1 MIFSRIKRLLGSDDK
16 TRPVRVKK
24 RVIARDSHHVSRKDI
39 SDNALKVLYRLN
51 KAGYDAY
58 LVGGGV
64 RDVLLGLHPKDFD
77 VATNAKPEEI
87 QRVFRNSR
95 VIGRR
100 FRLVHVLFGQ
110 DVVEVATFRAHNE
123 DAPQSENGMVL
134 RDNVY
139 GSIEEDAVRRDFTI
153 NALYYNIADFSVIDF
168 VGGLDDLNK
177 RRLRLIGDPETRYRE
192 DPVRMLRAARLAAKL
207 QFELDKHTRAPI
219 TTLAELLHH
228 VSNARLWDEGVKLFL
243 TGHAEQSYQLLKQLD
258 LFATLFPEPA
268 ALLKKQP
275 QHEAMFVAALHNTD
289 ARIREEKG
297 VNPAFL
303 FAVLLWPSVADHV
316 DRRLGKGEM
325 PAIALQN
332 AMSTTLDE
340 QHRITAI
347 AKRYAMTMRD
357 MWALQ
362 YRFNQR
368 TPARAE
374 KLLALPKFRAAFD
387 LLDLRTHADPRLI
400 EMRDW
405 WLRFQSAD
413 SRERQ
418 QLLDRVPRQETSA
431 TPKRRPRRSSKPRR
445 KPVHKDAE

>member
-1 MIFSRIKRLLGSDDK
+1 MIFSRLKRLLGNDDK
-16 TRPVRVKK
+16 PRPVRVKK
-24 RVIARDSHHVSRKDI
+24 RVISRDAHGVSRKNI

-64 RDVLLGLHPKDFD
+64 RDVLLDLHPKDFD

-95 VIGRR
+95 AIGRR

-110 DVVEVATFRAHNE
+110 DIVEVATFRAHNE

-139 GSIEEDAVRRDFTI
+139 GNIEDDAVRRDFTV

-168 VGGLDDLNK
+168 VGGLDDLKK
-177 RRLRLIGDPETRYRE
+177 RQLRLIGDPATRYRE

-207 QFELDKHTRAPI
+207 QFSIDKHTRAPI
-219 TTLAELLHH
+219 AELADLLHH
-228 VSNARLWDEGVKLFL
+228 VSNARLWDECAKLFL
-243 TGHAEQSYQLLKQLD
+243 TGHAEASYQQLKALG
-258 LFATLFPEPA
+258 LFAILFPDSADALKKNPGIEALFLA
-268 ALLKKQP
+268 ALR
-275 QHEAMFVAALHNTD
+275 NTD
-289 ARIREEKG
+289 TRLRAEKG

-303 FAVLLWPSVADHV
+303 FAVLLWPSVAEHV

-325 PAIALQN
+325 PAIAIQH
-332 AMSTTLDE
+332 AMNTVLDN

-347 AKRYAMTMRD
+347 AKRFAMTMRD
-357 MWALQ
+357 MWGMQ
-362 YRFNQR
+362 WRFNQR

-387 LLDLRTHADPRLI
+387 LLDLRVHSEPQLT

-405 WLRFQSAD
+405 WLAFQEAD
-413 SRERQ
+413 ASQRQ
-418 QLLDRVPRQETSA
+418 RLLDSVPKMEHSA
-431 TPKRRPRRSSKPRR
+431 GKKRPRRNTKARR
-445 KPVHKDAE
+445 KPKRADAE